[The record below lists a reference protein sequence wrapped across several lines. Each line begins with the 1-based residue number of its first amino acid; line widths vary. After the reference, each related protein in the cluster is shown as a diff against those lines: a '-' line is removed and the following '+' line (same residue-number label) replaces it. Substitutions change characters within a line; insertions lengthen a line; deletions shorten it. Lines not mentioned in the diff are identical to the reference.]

1 MLAIAIALL
10 ASPLLPAGVPVILAA
25 TAALVV
31 GLRHPGRHEGPLEG
45 ADGTLP
51 GSDPTP

>member
-1 MLAIAIALL
+1 MLAGFIALVTT
-10 ASPLLPAGVPVILAA
+10 PFLPAGVPVLLSALAA
-25 TAALVV
+25 VLV
-31 GLRHPGRHEGPLEG
+31 GLHRVGAHEAPLEG

>member
-1 MLAIAIALL
+1 MLNAASHLVVDDVLEAI
-10 ASPLLPAGVPVILAA
+10 VHQAA
-25 TAALVV
+25 VAALVV

-45 ADGTLP
+45 SDGSIP